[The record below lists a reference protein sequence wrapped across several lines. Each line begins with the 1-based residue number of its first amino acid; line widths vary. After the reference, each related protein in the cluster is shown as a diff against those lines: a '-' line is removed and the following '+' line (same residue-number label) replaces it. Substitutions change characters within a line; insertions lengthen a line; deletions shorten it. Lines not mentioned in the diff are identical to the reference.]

1 MKKKTKEFTDMTAAE
16 LAQQL
21 DEKKRELFD
30 LRLQQVS
37 GQLEN
42 PLRIRAV
49 RRIIARIKT
58 IMNQAA
64 NAERLVVSCGLSGW
78 SGKGAPG
85 NFFSQRA
92 RLLCARFR
100 LNRA

>member
-16 LAQQL
+16 LVQQM

-42 PLRIRAV
+42 PLRIRSV
-49 RRIIARIKT
+49 RRSIARIKT

-64 NAERLVVSCGLSGW
+64 NAER
-78 SGKGAPG
+78 
-85 NFFSQRA
+85 
-92 RLLCARFR
+92 
-100 LNRA
+100 